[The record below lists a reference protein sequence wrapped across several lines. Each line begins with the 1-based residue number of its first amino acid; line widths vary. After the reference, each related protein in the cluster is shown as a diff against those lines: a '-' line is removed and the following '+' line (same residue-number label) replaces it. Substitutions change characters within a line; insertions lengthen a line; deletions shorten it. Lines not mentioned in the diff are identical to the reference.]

1 MSDLKPATTP
11 LRKIYKIKRFNQRT
25 GEVTVEKPKD
35 QYEKFLIQTSEVKSL
50 KAPEEQKQVASP
62 MKKSP
67 EPKTNFMP

>member
-35 QYEKFLIQTSEVKSL
+35 QYEKFLIQTSELKNV
-50 KAPEEQKQVASP
+50 KAPEEQK
-62 MKKSP
+62 
-67 EPKTNFMP
+67 